1 MASFQDRAQHAIAQ
15 LDKELS
21 KYPILNNLERQ
32 TSVPKVYAIL
42 GLVGVYF
49 FLVFFN
55 IAGEFLVNFAGFLIP
70 GYYSLQAL
78 FTSTTTD
85 DTQWLTYWVVY
96 AFLTVIESAIHAA
109 YWFRMFE
116 HDPPSVLD
124 FADHRAAFYYIFK
137 FVLILWMALPQTN
150 GAQIVFTSFL
160 QPLVGRFFSSTGT
173 SANLRAQAEAA
184 SKPHST

>member
-1 MASFQDRAQHAIAQ
+1 MASFQDRAQHTISQ

-21 KYPILNNLERQ
+21 KYPVLNNLERQ
-32 TSVPKVYAIL
+32 TNVPKVYAIL

-55 IAGEFLVNFAGFLIP
+55 IAGEFLVNFAGFLVP

-78 FTSTTTD
+78 FTSNTQD
-85 DTQWLTYWVVY
+85 DTQWLTYWVVF
-96 AFLTVIESAIHAA
+96 AFLTVVESAISAA
-109 YWFRMFE
+109 YWF
-116 HDPPSVLD
+116 P
-124 FADHRAAFYYIFK
+124 FYYIFK

-150 GAQIVFTSFL
+150 GAQVVFQSFL
-160 QPLVGRFFSSTGT
+160 QPVLGRFFSSSGT
-173 SANLRAQAEAA
+173 SSNLRAQAEAA